1 MQPKLRFTLNMDV
14 TYIFAHLKQVLYNLM
29 GGLPEQTL
37 KFDFYI
43 AVENL
48 QKKTELSF
56 LKRYYI
62 PNLKLACFVCYLK
75 TVNSF
80 SKNNAC
86 ILK

>member
-14 TYIFAHLKQVLYNLM
+14 TYIFAHLKQILYNFLDFLE

-48 QKKTELSF
+48 QKKKKHRAFIFKEV
-56 LKRYYI
+56 I
-62 PNLKLACFVCYLK
+62 HP
-75 TVNSF
+75 
-80 SKNNAC
+80 
-86 ILK
+86 